1 MQSLRLPLGR
11 SAIAVAIV
19 VACFL
24 GTTAVVLLLWRP
36 APLHAR
42 AIQIVDATYGGNC
55 QAASNATR
63 NSSRVKHGNA
73 TASLMQACEN
83 TDLLCPYIV
92 DQLLLGDPAA
102 GCDKDFQA
110 SWRCGHEPALQRTEV
125 EPEAKNKIAWL
136 GCSGR
141 P

>member
-1 MQSLRLPLGR
+1 MQSLQLPLLR
-11 SAIAVAIV
+11 SATAVAIV

-24 GTTAVVLLLWRP
+24 ATTALVFLLWRP
-36 APLHAR
+36 APLHAN
-42 AIQIVDATYGGNC
+42 AIQIVAATYGGNC
-55 QAASNATR
+55 QSPSNATR
-63 NSSRVKHGNA
+63 NSSAVKHGNA

-102 GCDKDFQA
+102 GCDKDFEA
-110 SWRCGHEPALQRTEV
+110 SWRCGRDPAIHQTKV
-125 EPEAKNKIAWL
+125 EPEAKNRIAWL
-136 GCSGR
+136 GCFGR